1 MMELR
6 MNLEVHLEKPCLETV
21 ITQNPQHQ
29 FTSFLIDATP
39 FISPYLK
46 AKKSKS
52 PLFS

>member
-1 MMELR
+1 MELR
-6 MNLEVHLEKPCLETV
+6 MNFEVHLDKPCLETM

-39 FISPYLK
+39 YLK